1 MKKFARIPAIL
12 LLLCCLSLHARA
24 QYVNLT
30 PWPKNM
36 TTRTGQFVLPQSVTI
51 GVGGLSDEIVAEAN
65 DFADV
70 LRAATGRSVSVGS
83 QENAS
88 ISLEMNA
95 STLDEEGYILLIAE
109 EGITLRASTA
119 KGFFYGLQS
128 IKKMLP
134 GNVLLGKLDATADY
148 AIPCA
153 TINDAPRFAYR
164 GFMLDVSR
172 HFFTVDELKKMLRM
186 MAYYK
191 MNHFHWHLTDDQGW
205 RVEVKKY
212 PKLTTVGAT
221 RANSFN
227 TDLKY
232 GQYWT
237 NEQYGPF
244 FYTQDEIRDVV
255 AYAAKLHITVVPEI
269 EMPGHLAAAMTAY
282 PEFSCTPN
290 GAHNVWVSGGISTDV
305 LNVASDR
312 AVQFAKDIL
321 TEIAPLFPSEIFH
334 VGGDECPT
342 TAWQNNAQCQ
352 ALYKKEGMTN
362 YSQLQSRFTKQ
373 ISAHLKTLG
382 KRIAV
387 WNEAIT
393 AGGADTKLIQD
404 SEALIYC
411 WTPCQQGASKA
422 ADLGLKAI
430 ITEYNSGGQSYYIN
444 RKPTASDYGAGG
456 GDNSLQNT
464 YNYVPVPNNVSSTR
478 AQYYYG
484 VQGTFWC
491 EHVSEP
497 EHLEYLALPR
507 LMAVAEAGWTPQSR
521 KDWTSFRN
529 RMRKDTTMLK
539 LGNYN
544 YHPQFLEYDGATPSG
559 PPANVVYPKSS
570 TGLDAAEK
578 YWYKVVSRGVERNSR
593 QIELIQSGS
602 ALLSEMS
609 SQGATVGMLWGNVA
623 AAEGA
628 SNYDAQ
634 LWAFELDPNGS
645 GKFALVN
652 KTAPNGSVNPTASAA
667 NTNGRWTYDNTKK
680 NYNFILADNG
690 FGTDGANYYYSIRSD
705 KHSGQWMNCAMP
717 ARSFA
722 VNLYSNPSDG
732 NGGQWTF
739 VPTFESEGGDPGE
752 YDEADFPVLNGTY
765 RITNTVN
772 RFATRSLCDVKSKST
787 LTHTDQL
794 YSDDA
799 WTVTSFEKID
809 GKTAKIRL
817 KNAGTNRYVGNPT
830 GSAIDKIGT
839 LVGTSSALL
848 TLTFQPE
855 EGDFTIAGNSKTYY
869 PISTASTTNPG
880 TVAAAENA
888 IRPSGTGWK
897 FTPVKVLKFIC
908 RDQND
913 KSLATYTYSCP
924 VSELDNPLFP
934 TFEGYTLKSFTI
946 DSDGTT
952 YRLVYSD
959 EALGIADNLITHH
972 SSPQHGI
979 YDLHGRRLS
988 RITQKGIYI
997 VDGVKTAL
1005 H

>member
-1 MKKFARIPAIL
+1 MKKIARIPAIL
-12 LLLCCLSLHARA
+12 LLMICLSTHVQA
-24 QYVNLT
+24 QSVNLT
-30 PWPKNM
+30 PWPKSL
-36 TTRTGQFVLPQSVTI
+36 TTKSGQFVLPQTI
-51 GVGGLSDEIVAEAN
+51 TMDVSGLSDEVVTEAN
-65 DFADV
+65 NFADA
-70 LRAATGRSVSVGS
+70 LRAATGRNVTVGNS
-83 QENAS
+83 ENS
-88 ISLEMNA
+88 TIKLQMNA
-95 STLDEEGYILLIAE
+95 STLADEGYILQVAA

-134 GNVLLGKLDATADY
+134 ANVLLEKFDANATY
-148 AIPCA
+148 ALPFL

-172 HFFTVDELKKMLRM
+172 HFFTVDEIKKMLRI

-237 NEQYGPF
+237 NEPYGPY

-290 GAHNVWVSGGISTDV
+290 GSHEVWVSGGISKDV
-305 LNVASDR
+305 LNVANDR

-342 TAWQNNAQCQ
+342 NAWQNNAQCQ
-352 ALYKKEGMTN
+352 ALYKKEGMTS
-362 YSQLQSRFTKQ
+362 YSQLQSRFTKH
-373 ISAHLKTLG
+373 ISEHLKTLG

-411 WTPCQQGASKA
+411 WNPCQQGASKA

-430 ITEYNSGGQSYYIN
+430 ITEYNSAGQSYYIN
-444 RKPTASDYGAGG
+444 RKPTTTDYGAGG
-456 GDNSLQNT
+456 GDNNLQNT
-464 YNYVPVPNNVSSTR
+464 YEYVPVPNNVVGTER
-478 AQYYYG
+478 EKKYYYG

-521 KDWTSFRN
+521 KNWTSFRN
-529 RMRKDTTMLK
+529 RMRQDTTLLN
-539 LGNYN
+539 LGGYN
-544 YHPQFLEYDGATPSG
+544 YHPQFLKYDGADAPI
-559 PPANVVYPKSS
+559 ANVVPPKSS
-570 TGLDAAEK
+570 TGLDAADK
-578 YWYKVVSRGVERNSR
+578 YWYKLVSRGVERGNR

-602 ALLSEMS
+602 ALLSAQS
-609 SQGATVGMLWGNVA
+609 SNGAAVGMLWGNVA
-623 AAEGA
+623 AAENA

-645 GKFALVN
+645 GKYAIVN
-652 KTAPNGSVNPTASAA
+652 KTKPNGSVKPTASAA
-667 NTNGRWTYDNTKK
+667 NTNGRWSYDNAKK
-680 NYNFILADNG
+680 NYNFILADKA
-690 FGTDGANYYYSIRSD
+690 FGVDGKNYYYTIRSD

-717 ARSFA
+717 AKGFA
-722 VNLYSNPSDG
+722 INLYNGPTDG
-732 NGGQWTF
+732 NGGLWTF
-739 VPTFESEGGDPGE
+739 VPTFDVEGGD
-752 YDEADFPVLNGTY
+752 DSAVVDFPALNGIS
-765 RITNTVN
+765 R
-772 RFATRSLCDVKSKST
+772 
-787 LTHTDQL
+787 
-794 YSDDA
+794 
-799 WTVTSFEKID
+799 
-809 GKTAKIRL
+809 TA
-817 KNAGTNRYVGNPT
+817 
-830 GSAIDKIGT
+830 
-839 LVGTSSALL
+839 
-848 TLTFQPE
+848 
-855 EGDFTIAGNSKTYY
+855 
-869 PISTASTTNPG
+869 
-880 TVAAAENA
+880 
-888 IRPSGTGWK
+888 
-897 FTPVKVLKFIC
+897 
-908 RDQND
+908 
-913 KSLATYTYSCP
+913 
-924 VSELDNPLFP
+924 
-934 TFEGYTLKSFTI
+934 
-946 DSDGTT
+946 
-952 YRLVYSD
+952 
-959 EALGIADNLITHH
+959 
-972 SSPQHGI
+972 I
-979 YDLHGRRLS
+979 YDLQGRRLS
-988 RITQKGIYI
+988 HIAHRGIYI
-997 VDGVKTAL
+997 VDGVKTMQR
-1005 H
+1005 